1 MAHFIKTIYLGMFL
15 VLFKSSRWPTP
26 ETNAGM
32 AAAFLT
38 LVEFFAILGIACWV
52 DIFLATKIMAEF
64 PKWAV
69 FILFLILCA
78 PNYYVLISKG
88 HGAAFANEFAHFN
101 KFKRWSLLLICAMIM
116 VAIFLFFLYSATTH
130 RRILYP

>member
-1 MAHFIKTIYLGMFL
+1 MFL

-32 AAAFLT
+32 AVAFLT
-38 LVEFFAILGIACWV
+38 LVECFAILGIACWV
-52 DIFLATKIMAEF
+52 DILLGTKILAEF

-69 FILFLILCA
+69 FIFILILCA
-78 PNYYVLISKG
+78 PNYYVLVSKG
-88 HGAAFANEFAHFN
+88 SGAAFAKEFAHFG
-101 KFKRWSLLLICAMIM
+101 KYKRWSLLLICAMTM

-130 RRILYP
+130 RRMFYP